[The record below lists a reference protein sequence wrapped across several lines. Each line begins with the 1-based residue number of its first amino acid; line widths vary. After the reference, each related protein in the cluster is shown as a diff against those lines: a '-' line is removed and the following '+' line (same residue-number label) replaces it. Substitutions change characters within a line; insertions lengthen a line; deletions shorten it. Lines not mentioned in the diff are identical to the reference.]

1 MWCSSDEHFFRIVQV
16 PAKGD
21 GRWPIHRKP
30 GAADVAPRPD
40 PHLRPKDVYSSGVW
54 WKILLHDVWC
64 WPWQKRVSLS
74 FGFAG
79 GLDPAWCT
87 RVLADPL
94 WRIRIHWICHMYLE
108 AGTLILSI
116 WVQHAVTLEHS
127 KKNCQ
132 VSQRLPQTAG
142 VVVTLTTQH
151 PNALV
156 DIMWQLL

>member
-94 WRIRIHWICHMYLE
+94 WRIRIHWICIWKQELWSSVFGCNM
-108 AGTLILSI
+108 LSPWSI
-116 WVQHAVTLEHS
+116 PRRIAKCPNVFH
-127 KKNCQ
+127 
-132 VSQRLPQTAG
+132 RLPG
-142 VVVTLTTQH
+142 SLLHWPPSTQM
-151 PNALV
+151 P
-156 DIMWQLL
+156 